1 LERGEKERQERVERF
16 VSMIKAQ
23 YMHIWKNVIGNPLT
37 CTINMY

>member
-23 YMHIWKNVIGNPLT
+23 YMHI
-37 CTINMY
+37 